1 MEKVIGERSREKVV
15 VTREIA
21 DAIAE
26 DEGGWR
32 ERRRKERRGII

>member
-1 MEKVIGERSREKVV
+1 MGDILEDEREMEKVIGERSREKVV

-26 DEGGWR
+26 DEGG
-32 ERRRKERRGII
+32 